1 MDSSETETE
10 IETDTEGVTL
20 DIGIEL
26 EKVVQALQA
35 CDTSYIDTLITQSL
49 LVPLAD
55 PDYLEGGT
63 FCLKSFLVRP
73 TILKQFKKER
83 ISLQKSYT
91 LSEYQQ
97 LLTSY
102 IIDKK
107 CVDAMGIITPTPFL
121 QKVFKIS
128 DEPCSIIK
136 FFELATRIFV

>member
-1 MDSSETETE
+1 MMDSSETD
-10 IETDTEGVTL
+10 TDTEGPTL
-20 DIGIEL
+20 DIAVEL

-35 CDTSYIDTLITQSL
+35 CDTSYIDILITQSL
-49 LVPLAD
+49 IAPLAD
-55 PDYLEGGT
+55 PDYLEAGT
-63 FCLKSFLVRP
+63 FCSKSFSVRP
-73 TILKQFKKER
+73 TILKQFKKEG
-83 ISLQKSYT
+83 IPLQESYT

-107 CVDAMGIITPTPFL
+107 CVDIIGMITPTPFL

-128 DEPCSIIK
+128 SEPCSILK

>member
-1 MDSSETETE
+1 MDSSETD
-10 IETDTEGVTL
+10 TDAEGPTL
-20 DIGIEL
+20 DIAVEL

-35 CDTSYIDTLITQSL
+35 CDTSYIDILITQSL
-49 LVPLAD
+49 IAPLAD
-55 PDYLEGGT
+55 PDYLEAGT
-63 FCLKSFLVRP
+63 FCSKSFSVRP
-73 TILKQFKKER
+73 TILKQFKKEG
-83 ISLQKSYT
+83 IPLQESYT

-107 CVDAMGIITPTPFL
+107 CVDIIGMITPTPFL

-128 DEPCSIIK
+128 SEPCSILK